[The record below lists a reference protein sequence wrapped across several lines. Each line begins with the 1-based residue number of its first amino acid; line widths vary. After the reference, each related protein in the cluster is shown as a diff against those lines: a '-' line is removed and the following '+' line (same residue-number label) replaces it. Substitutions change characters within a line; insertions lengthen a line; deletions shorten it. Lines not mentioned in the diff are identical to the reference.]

1 MALHERPHVMQ
12 CLLITLLFVLSA
24 FAVPLSDST
33 PSSRWKHLALKTKG
47 SFLTDI
53 HGAPFFW
60 QADTAWELFHR
71 LNHSEVIHYLDDRQ
85 AKGYNIIMSVAI
97 PEYKYVFPVRLTFL
111 FSTLGLMRLFF
122 YLFPPIYSVTLPN
135 RNGDLAL
142 IDFDPTQPNPAYF
155 DYVDWCIDRATER
168 GLRIALVPTWGR
180 YINGGVFLTLCLRS
194 FCATPASPIMR
205 DE

>member
-1 MALHERPHVMQ
+1 MQ

-24 FAVPLSDST
+24 FASPLSDSA

-97 PEYKYVFPVRLTFL
+97 PEYKYVFSVCLIFSFCIATHATIFL
-111 FSTLGLMRLFF
+111 FLS
-122 YLFPPIYSVTLPN
+122 SHK
-135 RNGDLAL
+135 
-142 IDFDPTQPNPAYF
+142 
-155 DYVDWCIDRATER
+155 
-168 GLRIALVPTWGR
+168 
-180 YINGGVFLTLCLRS
+180 
-194 FCATPASPIMR
+194 
-205 DE
+205 